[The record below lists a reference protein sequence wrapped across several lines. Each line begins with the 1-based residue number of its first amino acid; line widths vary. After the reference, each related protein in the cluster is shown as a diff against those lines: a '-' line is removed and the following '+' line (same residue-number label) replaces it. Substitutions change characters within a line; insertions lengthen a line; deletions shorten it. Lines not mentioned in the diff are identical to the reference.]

1 MILERMLNKNVLIHT
16 NKLNYEDKI
25 IDIDK
30 DGLLLESGIYIPMNN
45 IIYIKFV

>member
-1 MILERMLNKNVLIHT
+1 MLLNKLVNKNAIINT